1 MIISRARKLRTGGIT
16 FYPLMCES
24 TSIYLHGNKIVRVFF
39 SFAGPYID
47 HIFAFVNGLNVIELV
62 NGDGINTTN
71 DTMILYMQMQLISQ
85 MRENFLISEC
95 L

>member
-1 MIISRARKLRTGGIT
+1 
-16 FYPLMCES
+16 MCES
-24 TSIYLHGNKIVRVFF
+24 TSSYLHGNKIVRVFF
-39 SFAGPYID
+39 SFAGPCID

-62 NGDGINTTN
+62 NGDSINTTN
-71 DTMILYMQMQLISQ
+71 DTMILYMQLRSQ